1 MNRLY
6 IIIGI
11 AALALPVS
19 AQKYRVAKVERTR
32 IVIDSTYDAPL
43 SKRTARIFEPYRAK
57 VDSVM
62 SPVVGKAARHMN
74 AQRPEGLL
82 SNLLP
87 DILLWAAP
95 RYGEHPDFAVYNM
108 GGIRAAI
115 AEGDVTYGD
124 VLSVAPFENKIC
136 FLTLT
141 GDKVMQLFREMST
154 VLGEAL
160 SHGVRLVITKDGTLK
175 EATLNGEPIDPG
187 RTYRVATI
195 DFLAQG
201 NDRLTAFKSGT
212 DLNSPQEA
220 ENNTRFIIM
229 DYFREKLAQGEAV
242 DSRLE
247 GRITIVDQ

>member
-1 MNRLY
+1 M
-6 IIIGI
+6 
-11 AALALPVS
+11 ALVMPVS
-19 AQKYRVAKVERTR
+19 AQKYKVTSVERTR
-32 IVIDSTYDAPL
+32 ILIDSTYDAPL
-43 SKRTARIFEPYRAK
+43 SKHTRRIYEPYREK
-57 VDSVM
+57 VDSMM
-62 SPVVGKAARHMN
+62 SPIVGRAARYMS

-87 DILLWAAP
+87 DILIWAAP
-95 RYGEHPDFAVYNM
+95 KYGEHPDFAVYNM

-160 SHGVRLVITKDGTLK
+160 SHGVELVIAKDGTLK
-175 EATLNGEPIDPG
+175 KATLNGEPIDPN
-187 RTYRVATI
+187 RQYRVSTI

-201 NDRLTAFKSGT
+201 NDRMTAFKSAT
-212 DLNSPQEA
+212 NLNSPQEA
-220 ENNTRFIIM
+220 ENNTRYIIM
-229 DYFREKLAQGEAV
+229 DYFREKLAQGQAV
-242 DSRLE
+242 DSKLE
-247 GRITIVDQ
+247 GRITVVDQ